1 MLKGV
6 LDHWFLHLQN
16 GMGIIVTVMSAST
29 PSRGSGQTENIQELC
44 KIQSTIGMRNTISKP
59 ATSSSTSAYDS
70 STHSFCVHF
79 FLSFFFFFY
88 NILVVFVIH
97 HSVYIYRVPIIEPES
112 PGTGEAELDSPCPQ
126 AFAQWNLLREVFF
139 DYPSSD
145 STSSAPFCFHCSTF
159 HHLMFYIF
167 IMSLPHSPLPTSPLE
182 VRSLRAGL
190 R

>member
-6 LDHWFLHLQN
+6 LDRWFLHLQN

-70 STHSFCVHF
+70 STHSLCT
-79 FLSFFFFFY
+79 FFFFFLN

-97 HSVYIYRVPIIEPES
+97 HFVYIYRVPIIEPES
-112 PGTGEAELDSPCPQ
+112 PGTGGAELDSPCPQ
-126 AFAQWNLLREVFF
+126 AFAQ
-139 DYPSSD
+139 
-145 STSSAPFCFHCSTF
+145 
-159 HHLMFYIF
+159 
-167 IMSLPHSPLPTSPLE
+167 
-182 VRSLRAGL
+182 
-190 R
+190 